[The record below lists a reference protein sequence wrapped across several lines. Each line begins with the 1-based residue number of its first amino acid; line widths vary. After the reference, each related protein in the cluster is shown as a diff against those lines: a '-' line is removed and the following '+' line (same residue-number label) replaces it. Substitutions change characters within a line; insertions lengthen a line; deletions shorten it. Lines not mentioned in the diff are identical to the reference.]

1 VTGEERTALLVL
13 ISGRFRVELPAAA
26 SSWSNRG
33 TTSCGAAVSTTR
45 GGAEEESVVLT
56 VRRPSVPGYA
66 VDADDASADEP
77 SS

>member
-1 VTGEERTALLVL
+1 MW
-13 ISGRFRVELPAAA
+13 GRGVDH
-26 SSWSNRG
+26 SW
-33 TTSCGAAVSTTR
+33 
-45 GGAEEESVVLT
+45 GAEEESVVLT